1 LEIYYD
7 KLKSEERK
15 LEMRKEEVLKSLRE
29 IGLVPVLRAESVDKA
44 LALAEAI
51 AAGGVTV
58 LEITMTVP
66 GAIQVMRKLA
76 EQRPDILIGAG
87 TVLDAETAR
96 MCILEGAKFVVS
108 PALNLQTIEMC
119 HRYSVAVLPG
129 ALTPTEIV
137 TAWQAGADVVKV
149 FPASAVGGAKYLTA
163 LKGPLPQVD
172 LIPTGGVSL
181 ATAAEFLNAGAFALG
196 VGSDLVDAKA
206 MAAGKPEVVTET
218 ARKYLAIVNEH
229 RAAKKA

>member
-1 LEIYYD
+1 
-7 KLKSEERK
+7 
-15 LEMRKEEVLKSLRE
+15 
-29 IGLVPVLRAESVDKA
+29 
-44 LALAEAI
+44 
-51 AAGGVTV
+51 
-58 LEITMTVP
+58 
-66 GAIQVMRKLA
+66 
-76 EQRPDILIGAG
+76 G

-96 MCILEGAKFVVS
+96 MCILEGARFVVS
-108 PALNLQTIEMC
+108 PALNLGTIEMC
-119 HRYSVAVLPG
+119 HPYSVAVLPG

-149 FPASAVGGAKYLTA
+149 FPASAMGGAKYLTA

-181 ATAAEFLNAGAFALG
+181 ATASEFLSAGAFALG

-229 RAAKKA
+229 RASRKG

>member
-1 LEIYYD
+1 MMEKIA
-7 KLKSEERK
+7 
-15 LEMRKEEVLKSLRE
+15 VLKALKE

-96 MCILEGAKFVVS
+96 MCILEGAHFVVS
-108 PALNLQTIEMC
+108 PALNRQTLHSC
-119 HRYSVAVLPG
+119 NRC
-129 ALTPTEIV
+129 
-137 TAWQAGADVVKV
+137 
-149 FPASAVGGAKYLTA
+149 
-163 LKGPLPQVD
+163 PLP
-172 LIPTGGVSL
+172 
-181 ATAAEFLNAGAFALG
+181 
-196 VGSDLVDAKA
+196 
-206 MAAGKPEVVTET
+206 
-218 ARKYLAIVNEH
+218 
-229 RAAKKA
+229 